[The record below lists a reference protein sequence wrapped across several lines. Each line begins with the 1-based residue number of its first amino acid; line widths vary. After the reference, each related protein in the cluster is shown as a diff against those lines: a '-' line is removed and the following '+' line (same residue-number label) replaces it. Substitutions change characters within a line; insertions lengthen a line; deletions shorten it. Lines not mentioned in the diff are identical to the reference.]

1 MQKCKKYYIIDCV
14 TYVETLNEVG
24 MININLYYKLMLKK
38 SYFQLEARVSEDL
51 EKLLEIEPAKRT
63 VKQKKAINFLKQLE
77 KSIYQGNIN
86 MQLLNKLKKTV

>member
-1 MQKCKKYYIIDCV
+1 MQKCKKCYIIDYV
-14 TYVETLNEVG
+14 TDVETLKEVG

>member
-14 TYVETLNEVG
+14 TYVETLKEVG

-86 MQLLNKLKKTV
+86 MQLLNKLKETV

>member
-1 MQKCKKYYIIDCV
+1 
-14 TYVETLNEVG
+14 

>member
-14 TYVETLNEVG
+14 TYVETLKEVG